1 MICSFLAVDVAKVFD
16 KEQGAIKNYVPIVV
30 IITTFLSMFVLD
42 MLQKKLKWKWL
53 ASFDLGL
60 SMLIGMTVAVLVG

>member
-1 MICSFLAVDVAKVFD
+1 
-16 KEQGAIKNYVPIVV
+16 
-30 IITTFLSMFVLD
+30 MFVLD